1 MEDQVTMEQRV
12 ALLENAMA
20 RTQKELFE
28 LQQAMKK
35 VQAGPAPSPYAPAQP
50 VQNTLIPEAARP
62 WFAGFNER
70 GFPQARIAMLHE
82 IQKQG
87 GSGRGDWTG
96 DPEVKRDP
104 ARWKGESMVG
114 RRYSETSPEW
124 LEQHAGFCEWKA
136 SKDLQ
141 NPEKVKW
148 AGYALRDAALAKG
161 WAQALKSG
169 AVKATAYSHPRD
181 DDDFGSDDGIPF

>member
-1 MEDQVTMEQRV
+1 MESEVTLEQRV
-12 ALLENAMA
+12 ALLESAIA

-28 LQQAMKK
+28 LQQQVKRVASAP
-35 VQAGPAPSPYAPAQP
+35 QPSPYASAMP
-50 VQNTLIPEAARP
+50 VQNTLIPDMAKP

-70 GFPQARIAMLHE
+70 GMPQARIAMLHE

-87 GSGRGDWTG
+87 GSGRGDWHG

-148 AGYALRDAALAKG
+148 AGYSLRDAALAKG

-169 AVKATAYSHPRD
+169 AVKATAYSPPRED
-181 DDDFGSDDGIPF
+181 DEFGDDSGIPF